1 MKDLK
6 SRNDIIFYL
15 RTGTFIAIDAL
26 YEEGQKTGIVSIAEY
41 VTKMRETRMKMV
53 QTYVKICIETLNV
66 LFNTR
71 NMWKLHVFVSSW
83 SSIVEYVKK
92 KFITLTSDK
101 TICNTIFTNGIMYYE
116 NHYLLTG
123 TIKDNIS
130 DSVWNV

>member
-53 QTYVKICIETLNV
+53 QTYLKIC
-66 LFNTR
+66 
-71 NMWKLHVFVSSW
+71 K
-83 SSIVEYVKK
+83 
-92 KFITLTSDK
+92 
-101 TICNTIFTNGIMYYE
+101 IF
-116 NHYLLTG
+116 
-123 TIKDNIS
+123 
-130 DSVWNV
+130 